1 MYIFWLT
8 AAILAAVG
16 GLLWYKMKTINA
28 YEWAGGA
35 AVAFIMAGIFQF
47 MAVYGATRD
56 VETWS
61 GQLVEA
67 RFVPEWREYYEVA
80 VYKTETYTTGS
91 GKNRQTHTRRVFSH
105 WSPRTRTH
113 QEYWTKT
120 DSFGRDWNIPKSE
133 YDYLLK
139 DFGKM
144 STVNGTRR
152 TSAHDSRMISGDPL
166 DYVAVNVKN
175 VIHPTTKINEWENK
189 IKAAPSVFSYS
200 TLTVEKENPNL
211 TPLFDYPENS
221 NPFTSDR
228 LLGTAQQTITTLEF
242 DKFNSRV
249 GPSKL
254 INVILVGFGD
264 VDSAVVKRQ
273 EAKWIGGKK
282 NDFIVMYGGKD
293 KFKPT
298 WVQVVSWTESDLCKK
313 NVETMFLNNRVDNT
327 ILPILE
333 KEIRERYTLKDWS
346 KFDYI
351 VIEPPTWS
359 IVWFFVT
366 VLLVQGG
373 LWTWFHLNEHGKQQ
387 PRDYGFRR
395 RYY

>member
-16 GLLWYKMKTINA
+16 GLLWYKLKTINA

-47 MAVYGATRD
+47 MAVYGATSD

-61 GQLVEA
+61 GQLIEA
-67 RFVPEWREYYEVA
+67 RFVPEWTEYYEVA
-80 VYKTETYTTGS
+80 VYRTEHRWTGS
-91 GKNRQTHTRRVFSH
+91 GKNRRRVSYQVFDH

-113 QEYWTKT
+113 QRHWTKT
-120 DSFGRDWNIPKSE
+120 DSFGRDWEIGKTE
-133 YDYLLK
+133 YDYILK

-144 STVNGTRR
+144 DARNGTRR
-152 TSAHDSRMISGDPL
+152 TSAHDSRMLSGDAL
-166 DYVAVNVKN
+166 DYVAVNVNN
-175 VIHPTTKINEWENK
+175 VIYPTTQVQSWENVL
-189 IKAAPSVFSYS
+189 KAAPSVFSYS

-211 TPLFDYPENS
+211 TPLFDYPANG

-228 LLGTAQQTITTLEF
+228 LLGTAQSTITALEF

-249 GPSKL
+249 GPSKF

-264 VDSAVVKRQ
+264 TDSSVVKRQ

-293 KFKPT
+293 KFKPS
-298 WVQVVSWTESDLCKK
+298 WCQVVSWTESDLCKR
-313 NVETMFLNNRVDNT
+313 NVETIVLENKVDNS
-327 ILPILE
+327 ILPLLE
-333 KEIRERYTLKDWS
+333 KEIRERYVLKDWH
-346 KFDYI
+346 KFDYV

-359 IVWFFVT
+359 IVWFFV
-366 VLLVQGG
+366 VVVLVQGG
-373 LWTWFHLNEHGKQQ
+373 LWTWFHLNEHGKQET
-387 PRDYGFRR
+387 RDYGFRR
-395 RYY
+395 RFY